1 MNFFIKM
8 LISTAVLLGACT
20 KGEAPVKPEDDEDI
34 EVIEKK
40 PFDVKLEGKTTFK
53 VGERVVFT
61 IEGATESIDFFS
73 GQDGHQYEYREG
85 KPGASGIRLNFGL
98 HTATPELRAL
108 SLMVSTD
115 FNGDVSS
122 FENATH
128 AEQKWIDATDKLQYP
143 PKAST
148 YSDVGPIDLSDFTVV
163 GKPFYF
169 AIKHVTILNN
179 VGGEV
184 AWTIRN
190 LDWVSVLENK
200 EEQIATMKLDRPNL
214 FGFNVVHQNTQYKTV
229 VSQSEAKKD
238 NIDRFAITGNKN
250 AVGAETWIISKEFSG
265 IQQIMGEKHRSV
277 AIQSVGNSP
286 LKSYGHLYTT
296 PGTYT
301 AHFIATVL
309 DENERIKE
317 EVKSVAF
324 TIEP

>member
-1 MNFFIKM
+1 MNFFIKI

-20 KGEAPVKPEDDEDI
+20 KGDPPVDPDDENI

-40 PFDVKLEGKTTFK
+40 PFDVKLEGKTIFK
-53 VGERVVFT
+53 VGERVFFT

-73 GQDGHQYEYREG
+73 GEDGHEYEYREG

-98 HTATPELRAL
+98 HTATPESKAL

-128 AEQKWIDATDKLQYP
+128 AQQKWIDATEKLQYP

-148 YSDVGPIDLSDFTVV
+148 YSDVGPIDLSEFTIV

-179 VGGEV
+179 TGGEV

-200 EEQIATMKLDRPNL
+200 EEQIATMKLDRENL
-214 FGFNVVHQNTQYKTV
+214 FGFNVVHQNTQYKTF
-229 VSQSEAKKD
+229 VSQNEATKD
-238 NIDRFAITGNKN
+238 NIDRFAITGKKN
-250 AVGAETWIISKEFSG
+250 AEGAETWIISKEFSG
-265 IQQIMGEKHRSV
+265 IQQIMGDKHRPVS
-277 AIQSVGNSP
+277 IQSVGNSP
-286 LKSYGHLYTT
+286 LKSYGHLYKT
-296 PGTYT
+296 PGIYT
-301 AHFIATVL
+301 AHFMASVL
-309 DENERIKE
+309 DANGEMKE
-317 EVKSVAF
+317 EVKFLTF